1 MVFWN
6 VPASL
11 CEPLRCP
18 LPGVLQSRAR
28 KGPGHAGWQLCR
40 RPRPTVGAPS
50 AFREPVPQPGPSAH
64 ARGSAPARTRA
75 MAKMPNT
82 RRAPLPIVPA
92 TVLMALG
99 FNRTSLERANSGG
112 KGSTR
117 ASKGKSSAT
126 MRVGCPR

>member
-1 MVFWN
+1 MTISIEDYYTTVRYDAHSQVCCN
-6 VPASL
+6 LA
-11 CEPLRCP
+11 
-18 LPGVLQSRAR
+18 PGKALDTQGGNFV
-28 KGPGHAGWQLCR
+28 GVHG
-40 RPRPTVGAPS
+40 PTVGAPS

-117 ASKGKSSAT
+117 G
-126 MRVGCPR
+126 